1 MSEEQNNIDQN
12 GIQQTE
18 GMDTQ
23 ESQGGEGAENEDER
37 CEKFAFTQ
45 MENILI
51 QLAQQCL
58 NKART
63 YGTAV

>member
-37 CEKFAFTQ
+37 CEKIRFHS
-45 MENILI
+45 NG
-51 QLAQQCL
+51 
-58 NKART
+58 KYPDSART
-63 YGTAV
+63 TVLKQS